1 LEKFGGHEMA
11 AGLTIHEENLPQFA
25 ADFCRAAGEL
35 LSAEALQPRLHLD
48 HELMLSEL
56 NGELLRWHEMMEP
69 FGSGNA
75 QPTFFAREVEP
86 AVAPR
91 VLKDKHLVLRLR
103 QRNHHARAIFFDGA
117 STALPAPPWDVA
129 FRIHSDVYEGVK
141 RLQVQIH
148 GLRAA
153 SSFS

>member
-1 LEKFGGHEMA
+1 
-11 AGLTIHEENLPQFA
+11 
-25 ADFCRAAGEL
+25 
-35 LSAEALQPRLHLD
+35 
-48 HELMLSEL
+48 ML
-56 NGELLRWHEMMEP
+56 EP

-86 AVAPR
+86 TVAPQ

-103 QRNHHARAIFFDGA
+103 QRNYHARAIFFDGA

-129 FRIHSDVYEGVK
+129 FRIHANEYEGER
-141 RLQVQIH
+141 RLQVHVH

-153 SSFS
+153 ASLA